1 MTTLHDNWTTTAELV
16 SNFEN
21 GSAEWL
27 EQRMQG
33 IGGSDVGTILG
44 ANKYQSITDLWAYKT
59 RRTPGVE
66 TTAPME
72 WGNRLEPVVL
82 DKFEEVH
89 PEFTLLRDVGTWR
102 NIEAPWQ
109 LANPDAI
116 AVSPIRDWLVEI
128 KTARYPWKDGV
139 PMSYQF
145 QVQWYMHVLG
155 LDQAIVAVLFGG
167 NDYQEYV
174 IEANKYQQEV
184 AIEFSKRFLEYV
196 YEDLPPDLWDMNGK
210 EN

>member
-1 MTTLHDNWTTTAELV
+1 MTTLQQNWTTTAELV

-21 GSAEWL
+21 GSPEWL
-27 EQRMQG
+27 EQRMAG
-33 IGGSDVGTILG
+33 IGGSDVGTIVG
-44 ANKYQSITDLWAYKT
+44 ANKYQTVTDLWAYKT
-59 RRTPGVE
+59 RRVPGVE

-72 WGNRLEPVVL
+72 WGNRLEPVIL
-82 DKFEEVH
+82 DKFEEEH

-102 NIEAPWQ
+102 NIQAPWQ

-116 AVSPIRDWLVEI
+116 AVSPVRDWLVEI
-128 KTARYPWKDGV
+128 KTARYPWRDGV

-167 NDYQEYV
+167 NEYVEYV
-174 IEANKYQQEV
+174 IEANTLQQELAV
-184 AIEFSKRFLEYV
+184 EKSLEFLGYV
-196 YEDLPPDLWDMNGK
+196 YDDIAPDSWDMFGK
-210 EN
+210 DN